1 MNKSL
6 VKSQFGRSAR
16 NYAVSPVHA
25 KGASLARMVELAEP
39 EADWQMLDIATGA
52 GHTALAFAPH
62 VARVL
67 ATDITAEMLQVAA
80 DLAHERGLANV
91 VCEEADAEALAF
103 EDASFDLVTCRIA
116 PHHFGHVDRFVAEA
130 HRVLKPGG
138 LFVLVDN
145 IAPDRHTT
153 EGFAEEALADAA
165 SDYNRFEKIRDP
177 GHARA
182 LTLGEWL
189 GLLTAAG
196 FDVPTVEI
204 LGKDMEFEPWADR
217 IHADAEAKAELRRM
231 VDEASPALQAFLRP
245 RQQDGGLW
253 MTWAEG
259 LLVARKQD

>member
-6 VKSQFGRSAR
+6 VQAQFGRSAES
-16 NYAVSPVHA
+16 YAISPVHA

-39 EADWQMLDIATGA
+39 QSGWQALDIATGA

-62 VARVL
+62 VARVV

-80 DLAHERGLANV
+80 GLARERGLENV
-91 VCEEADAEALAF
+91 ACEAADAEALTF
-103 EDASFDLVTCRIA
+103 DAAGFDLVTCRIA

-130 HRVLKPGG
+130 YRVLKPGG

-153 EGFAEEALADAA
+153 DGFSDEALSEAA
-165 SDYNRFEKIRDP
+165 ADYNRFEKIRDP
-177 GHARA
+177 SHARA
-182 LTLGEWL
+182 LTLGAWL
-189 GLLTAAG
+189 KLFAAAG
-196 FDVPTVEI
+196 FAVEAVEI

-231 VDEASPALQAFLRP
+231 ADAASPALRAFLKP
-245 RQQDGGLW
+245 RDQDGALW

-259 LLVARKQD
+259 LLVGRKPA